1 MLPCHLFEVFNFR
14 QNSRSSSPISVSTAK
29 DNIKKLKRIMGQM
42 KEEIT
47 ELATQRES
55 LIMELQQLQEAKPIL
70 ANAYVS

>member
-1 MLPCHLFEVFNFR
+1 MVLFCLCKILNFR

-29 DNIKKLKRIMGQM
+29 DNIKKLKRIMSQM

>member
-1 MLPCHLFEVFNFR
+1 
-14 QNSRSSSPISVSTAK
+14 
-29 DNIKKLKRIMGQM
+29 MGQM